1 MTGAA
6 VPVLAALAT
15 GPSEPASY
23 WFMPRRRWTAAVAL
37 LGFVVGLWLSLVP
50 YEASI
55 SIGTLAVSGR
65 CPPALSAAFRR
76 VPDNAFYDL
85 GSGEGLPA
93 ELCARSARR
102 RLAVGAAVSL
112 FAGAVLVAGR
122 TTWRRSADDE

>member
-1 MTGAA
+1 MA
-6 VPVLAALAT
+6 V
-15 GPSEPASY
+15 
-23 WFMPRRRWTAAVAL
+23 
-37 LGFVVGLWLSLVP
+37 LGSVVGLWLSLVP

-93 ELCARSARR
+93 EVCARNARR

-112 FAGAVLVAGR
+112 LAAAVLVAGR